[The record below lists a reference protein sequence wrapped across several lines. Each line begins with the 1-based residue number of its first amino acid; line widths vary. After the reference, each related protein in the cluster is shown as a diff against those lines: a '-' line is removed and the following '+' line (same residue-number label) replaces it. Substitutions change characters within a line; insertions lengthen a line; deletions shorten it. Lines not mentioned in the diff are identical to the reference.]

1 MPPQVDIL
9 RKPLG
14 TGTHLDKIATSEAL
28 VKFRSFE
35 SLRSPNDN
43 TRMYKS
49 STFHHLGIP
58 PQTESSSQGG
68 LLSSVP
74 LVVFRAL
81 LRWVRG
87 T

>member
-43 TRMYKS
+43 TRM
-49 STFHHLGIP
+49 
-58 PQTESSSQGG
+58 
-68 LLSSVP
+68 
-74 LVVFRAL
+74 
-81 LRWVRG
+81 
-87 T
+87 